1 MLAPRPAA
9 DAASEKTT
17 ADAASETIAAIAAFM
32 RAGSLEATRPAAQD
46 IAALKAAAPPG
57 THIYLSAVL
66 TRPQEEVVAQ
76 AAAVRAAGL
85 EPVPHLAVR
94 NFPTSDALRRF
105 LDRLAG
111 EAGVRRLLVIAGDR
125 AEPAGP
131 FRGALE
137 AIDSGLITRSG
148 ITAIGISGYPDG
160 HPRIADHELERVL
173 AAKLEAAAQTGLD
186 VSIVTQFCLEAAPII
201 AWVRRLRAHGIDHP
215 VRVGLAGPTSLTA
228 LMRYARRCGVR
239 ASTQG
244 LARNAGL
251 IKHLLG
257 AAAPD
262 ATIRALI
269 DANRDGELGDIA
281 PHLFSFGGIGATA
294 RWAAGAAAGRVTLD
308 RDGFAVAAD

>member
-1 MLAPRPAA
+1 MGVAMLAPRPPAEVAA
-9 DAASEKTT
+9 DAT
-17 ADAASETIAAIAAFM
+17 AAITAFM
-32 RAGSLEATRPAAQD
+32 RAGSLEATRPNAD
-46 IAALKAAAPPG
+46 DVAALKAAAAPG
-57 THIYLSAVL
+57 TAIYLSAVL

-76 AAAVRAAGL
+76 ASLVRAAGL

-94 NFPTSDALRRF
+94 NFASGDALRRF
-105 LDRLAG
+105 LDRLTG

-148 ITAIGISGYPDG
+148 ITEIGISGYPDG

-173 AAKLEAAAQTGLD
+173 AAKLEAAAQTGLNAT
-186 VSIVTQFCLEAAPII
+186 IVTQFCLDATPII
-201 AWVRRLRAHGIDHP
+201 AWVRRLRDHGIDHP
-215 VRVGLAGPTSLTA
+215 VRVGLAGPTSLTT
-228 LMRYARRCGVR
+228 LMRYAKRCGVR
-239 ASTQG
+239 AATQG

-262 ATIRALI
+262 SIIRALI
-269 DANRDGELGDIA
+269 EANRDGALGDIA

-294 RWAAGAAAGRVTLD
+294 RWAAGAAAGHVKLD
-308 RDGFAVAAD
+308 REGFAVEAG

>member
-1 MLAPRPAA
+1 MLAPRSAA
-9 DAASEKTT
+9 DAASETV
-17 ADAASETIAAIAAFM
+17 AAITAFM
-32 RAGSLEATRPAAQD
+32 RGGSLEATRPGAAD
-46 IAALKAAAPPG
+46 VAALKDAAAPG
-57 THIYLSAVL
+57 TSIYLSAVL

-76 AAAVRAAGL
+76 AKAVRDAGL

-94 NFPTSDALRRF
+94 NFASSDALKRF

-111 EAGVRRLLVIAGDR
+111 ESGVRKLLVIAGDR

-148 ITAIGISGYPDG
+148 ISEIGISGYPDG
-160 HPRIADHELERVL
+160 HPRIADHELSRVL
-173 AAKLEAAAQTGLD
+173 AAKLEAAEQTGLK
-186 VSIVTQFCLEAAPII
+186 VNIVTQFCLDAGPII
-201 AWVRRLRAHGIDHP
+201 SWVRALRDHGIDHP
-215 VRVGLAGPTSLTA
+215 VRIGLAGPTSLTS

-262 ATIRALI
+262 AIIRALI
-269 DANRDGELGDIA
+269 EANRDGALGDIA

-294 RWAAGAAAGRVTLD
+294 RWAAAAAGGRITLD
-308 RDGFAVAAD
+308 RDGFAVEAG

>member
-9 DAASEKTT
+9 DAAPE
-17 ADAASETIAAIAAFM
+17 AVAAIAAFM
-32 RAGSLEATRPAAQD
+32 RAGSLEATRPRAQD
-46 IAALKAAAPPG
+46 VAALKAAAAPG
-57 THIYLSAVL
+57 ASVYLSAVL
-66 TRPQEEVVAQ
+66 TRPQEEAVAQ
-76 AAAVRAAGL
+76 ARLVRAAGL

-94 NFPTSDALRRF
+94 NFSSGDALRRF

-111 EAGVRRLLVIAGDR
+111 EAGVRHLLVIAGDR

-137 AIDSGLITRSG
+137 AIDSGLIARSG
-148 ITAIGISGYPDG
+148 IAEIGISGYPDG

-173 AAKLEAAAQTGLD
+173 AAKLEAAAQTGLK
-186 VSIVTQFCLEAAPII
+186 VNIVTQFCLDAAPII
-201 AWVRRLRAHGIDHP
+201 AWVRRLRAHGVDHP
-215 VRVGLAGPTSLTA
+215 VRVGLAGPTSLTT
-228 LMRYARRCGVR
+228 LMRYAKRCGVR
-239 ASTQG
+239 AATQG

-262 ATIRALI
+262 GIIRALI
-269 DANRDGELGDIA
+269 EANKDGELGDIT

-294 RWAAGAAAGRVTLD
+294 RWAAGAAAGRVKLD
-308 RDGFAVAAD
+308 RDGFAVEAA